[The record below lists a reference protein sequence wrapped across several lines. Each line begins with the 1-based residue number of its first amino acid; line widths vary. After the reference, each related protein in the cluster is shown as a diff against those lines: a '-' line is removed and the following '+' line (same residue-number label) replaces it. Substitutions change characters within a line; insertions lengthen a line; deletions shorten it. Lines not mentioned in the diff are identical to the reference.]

1 MQRRLISF
9 LFIISLFTSCGDNSF
24 DLELSQTNF
33 ELDNYLSVV
42 TVEITT
48 LEDWTTINESDWCT
62 LDKTSGTGNATIE
75 ITVAENDTGEDRTA
89 DIYIKSGINYER
101 IYISQYSEYDDYQ
114 FEIPIIFHILYK
126 NALDNTQ
133 YVTASWI
140 SEIMDDA
147 NELFASS
154 TDMNVTFVL
163 ATEDESGNTLT
174 EAGIDRIKIDDSEI
188 DYEDFMYGDY
198 QTGIDNLW
206 SLTSYV
212 NVFVYLFEQTSSS
225 GTVLGVTHLPY
236 TISEYALEGLTIGDY
251 YSDKSYTTDYPHC
264 VSLNNKYIYSRSDDN
279 TYVSTDIV
287 VTLAHELGHYV
298 GLFHPFEEE
307 GCSTDY
313 CDDTPNYIRS
323 DYTSWVSD
331 LLTSGS
337 SYTFAELCLRTSTDG
352 STFTARN
359 IMDYYYCYSDEYTD
373 DQRSRVRHVLNYSPL
388 MPGPKRTTKTKSA
401 NAVKPEP
408 RFVECPVP
416 GCDHDH
422 NHVE

>member
-163 ATEDESGNTLT
+163 ATEDES
-174 EAGIDRIKIDDSEI
+174 
-188 DYEDFMYGDY
+188 
-198 QTGIDNLW
+198 
-206 SLTSYV
+206 
-212 NVFVYLFEQTSSS
+212 
-225 GTVLGVTHLPY
+225 
-236 TISEYALEGLTIGDY
+236 
-251 YSDKSYTTDYPHC
+251 
-264 VSLNNKYIYSRSDDN
+264 
-279 TYVSTDIV
+279 
-287 VTLAHELGHYV
+287 
-298 GLFHPFEEE
+298 
-307 GCSTDY
+307 
-313 CDDTPNYIRS
+313 
-323 DYTSWVSD
+323 
-331 LLTSGS
+331 
-337 SYTFAELCLRTSTDG
+337 
-352 STFTARN
+352 
-359 IMDYYYCYSDEYTD
+359 
-373 DQRSRVRHVLNYSPL
+373 
-388 MPGPKRTTKTKSA
+388 
-401 NAVKPEP
+401 
-408 RFVECPVP
+408 
-416 GCDHDH
+416 
-422 NHVE
+422 